1 MSHWKFGSY
10 RPYGT
15 RFYLFETYKPASRN
29 KKITIA
35 NGTSIP
41 IGDQGDAKSIA
52 SLLSKNVVHVP
63 KLPTNL
69 IYVHQLK
76 ILTVVLFSLHHCVFQ
91 ERGMGRRIGTTKK
104 QNRISKWI
112 MVRLKKSVYSCLCIR
127 KQICYWCNLASSFRL
142 GHPSFPLLQ
151 TLFLIF

>member
-1 MSHWKFGSY
+1 MSHYWKFGSY

-76 ILTVVLFSLHHCVFQ
+76 ILTVVLFFSSSLCF
-91 ERGMGRRIGTTKK
+91 
-104 QNRISKWI
+104 S
-112 MVRLKKSVYSCLCIR
+112 R
-127 KQICYWCNLASSFRL
+127 KRNGEKDWDY
-142 GHPSFPLLQ
+142 
-151 TLFLIF
+151 